1 MAEQPRANSPQFDD
15 VRASTAAPSVDQ
27 SAREK
32 GGLVGAQLAKTISQ
46 RIQVHT
52 PNENPKHV
60 ANPALLHPK
69 AARRFLKSQT
79 LARLPEE
86 NWISEASA

>member
-1 MAEQPRANSPQFDD
+1 MAEQPRSSSPQFDD

-46 RIQVHT
+46 RIQVQL
-52 PNENPKHV
+52 PPI
-60 ANPALLHPK
+60 PP
-69 AARRFLKSQT
+69 RFVM
-79 LARLPEE
+79 
-86 NWISEASA
+86 